1 MTVDDCHQ
9 GAGGFVAKDSK
20 RLAMTSEGK
29 GMKTVGRRAVRS
41 ISNTPPVN
49 RRTAHELVDA
59 IFQQWQTER
68 PDINATPVHIYGLIG
83 QIHLQAT
90 AFINEVLEPLGL
102 VRGTFDVLTALR
114 RAGAPYALTPKQ
126 LATSLLLSGAGLTSR
141 LNRLEALHFIA
152 RLPEPSDRRT
162 VRVQLTT
169 IGEALIN
176 EAIPLVFEA
185 QWLRLRPLGADNQS
199 RLIEDLARF
208 ADVISAFDGPR
219 VLSTSQP

>member
-1 MTVDDCHQ
+1 
-9 GAGGFVAKDSK
+9 
-20 RLAMTSEGK
+20 MTSESK
-29 GMKTVGRRAVRS
+29 GTKRRAARS
-41 ISNTPPVN
+41 ISKAQAVN
-49 RRTAHELVDA
+49 RRTAHEQVDA

-90 AFINEVLEPLGL
+90 AFINDALAPLGL

-152 RLPEPSDRRT
+152 RLPEPNDRRT
-162 VRVQLTT
+162 VRIQLTT

-176 EAIPLVFEA
+176 EAIPRVFEA
-185 QWLRLRPLGADNQS
+185 QWLRLRPLGTDNQA

-208 ADVISAFDGPR
+208 ADAISAFDDPR
-219 VLSTSQP
+219 APSTTQT

>member
-1 MTVDDCHQ
+1 MTVDDYHQ
-9 GAGGFVAKDSK
+9 GADGLWRKDSK

-29 GMKTVGRRAVRS
+29 GMKAVGRRAARS
-41 ISNTPPVN
+41 IPNTPPVN

-90 AFINEVLEPLGL
+90 AFINKVLEPLGL

-169 IGEALIN
+169 TGEALIN
-176 EAIPLVFEA
+176 EAIPRVFEA
-185 QWLRLRPLGADNQS
+185 QWLRLRLLGADHQS
-199 RLIEDLARF
+199 RLTEDLARF
-208 ADVISAFDGPR
+208 ADVISAVDGPR
-219 VLSTSQP
+219 VPWTTQP

>member
-1 MTVDDCHQ
+1 
-9 GAGGFVAKDSK
+9 
-20 RLAMTSEGK
+20 MTSGK
-29 GMKTVGRRAVRS
+29 GTKGRAARS
-41 ISNTPPVN
+41 ISKPHAVN
-49 RRTAHELVDA
+49 RRTAHEQVDA
-59 IFQQWQTER
+59 IFQQWQAER

-90 AFINEVLEPLGL
+90 AFINDALAPLGL

-126 LATSLLLSGAGLTSR
+126 LAASLLLSGAGLTSR

-162 VRVQLTT
+162 LRIQLTT

-176 EAIPLVFEA
+176 EAIPRVFEA

-199 RLIEDLARF
+199 RLTEDLTRF
-208 ADVISAFDGPR
+208 ADAISAFDSSESPK
-219 VLSTSQP
+219 TT